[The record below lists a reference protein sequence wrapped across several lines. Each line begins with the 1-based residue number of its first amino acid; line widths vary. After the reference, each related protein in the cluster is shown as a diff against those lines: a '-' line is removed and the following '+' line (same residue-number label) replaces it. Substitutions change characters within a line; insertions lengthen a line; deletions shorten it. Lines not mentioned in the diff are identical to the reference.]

1 MPCQLN
7 SHPQKCPSA
16 SIVVSASLIQLLCI
30 WEKNE
35 RYVMMGF
42 FLFCFSH
49 AAPSVDLLQIKS
61 ITFWSFLIFFALV
74 LTKSY
79 MYSLLFPPSCAVCA
93 VMFVIQHAA
102 CTLSIQMPLFNIYY
116 SESARCSTCHLFHA
130 SIEFNCIFIPCFFA
144 SFYQCDV
151 LFCNSNGPVFLQGS
165 LKFHVFIL

>member
-1 MPCQLN
+1 MLCQLN

-42 FLFCFSH
+42 SFLFLSCSAFCG
-49 AAPSVDLLQIKS
+49 
-61 ITFWSFLIFFALV
+61 LIGNKIHYRLV
-74 LTKSY
+74 LSG
-79 MYSLLFPPSCAVCA
+79 LFCSGVDQVLHVFPFVSCAVCA

-102 CTLSIQMPLFNIYY
+102 CTLSIQMPPFNIYY

-130 SIEFNCIFIPCFFA
+130 SIEFNCIFIPHFFA
-144 SFYQCDV
+144 SFYQYDV
-151 LFCNSNGPVFLQGS
+151 LFCNSYGPVFLQGS